1 MISALFGVLV
11 ASTGSAFS
19 PAVAPRTTVEA
30 DDPPVRISLNSGGYY
45 YQGDRAKVHVRV
57 AEDGYLLVLRADA
70 DGRVR
75 VLFPLDPGEDDF
87 VRGGHDFELRGRGDR
102 ETFYVDDVRGTGT
115 ILAARSATPF
125 RYDRFVRGDH
135 WDYRVLASDRIQN
148 DAEAGLLD
156 LVDQMADSAHY
167 DYDVTSYNVGRETYR
182 PYYSSYDGYYGPGYY
197 PNYSVGVYFG
207 SPYYRRYCDPF
218 LYDPFFCDSFYY
230 DPFFYDPFSYG
241 VIYRPYGYGYGC
253 FGNPFCYGNR
263 RVYYGGGG
271 RPFTG
276 FTFKRPMP
284 QPPLVLPRQRGPS
297 FGTPV
302 RFNDPR
308 PVNSG
313 FGGRGQPQVDPRRR
327 LPPGTSPDHGSWRR
341 DPPPQSTESRPRS
354 SGGTYGGDDN
364 HGGRRDP
371 PQTTESRPRS
381 SGGTYSGGDNGD
393 RRRDPPSST
402 ESRPRSSG
410 GTYSGGDNGE
420 RRRDPPPPTESH
432 PRSSGG
438 SASSGGDGGGRGRS
452 GGGWS
457 SGGGGGGRSAPSS
470 SSGGSRPSNGG
481 GGGRRRP

>member
-11 ASTGSAFS
+11 ATTGSAVS
-19 PAVAPRTTVEA
+19 PAVAPRMTVEA
-30 DDPPVRISLNSGGYY
+30 DDPPIRISLNSGGYY
-45 YQGDRAKVHVRV
+45 YQGDRAKVRVRV
-57 AEDGYLLVLRADA
+57 ADDGYLLVLRADA

-75 VLFPLDPGEDDF
+75 VLFPLDPGDDDF

-102 ETFYVDDVRGTGT
+102 ETFFVDDVRGTGT

-135 WDYRVLASDRIQN
+135 WDYRVLSSDRIRD

-167 DYDVTSYNVGRETYR
+167 DYDVTTYNVGRETYR
-182 PYYSSYDGYYGPGYY
+182 PYYSYYDGYYGPGYY
-197 PNYSVGVYFG
+197 PSFSVGFSFG
-207 SPYYRRYCDPF
+207 SPFYRRYCDPF

-230 DPFFYDPFSYG
+230 DPFFYDPFAYG
-241 VIYRPYGYGYGC
+241 VIYRPYGYGYGYGC

-263 RVYYGGGG
+263 RVYYGGG

-302 RFNDPR
+302 RFNDPP

-313 FGGRGQPQVDPRRR
+313 FGGRSQPQVDGRRR
-327 LPPGTSPDHGSWRR
+327 LPPGTAPDHGSWRR
-341 DPPPQSTESRPRS
+341 DPPQSTESRPRS
-354 SGGTYGGDDN
+354 SGGTYSGDDN
-364 HGGRRDP
+364 RGGRRDP
-371 PQTTESRPRS
+371 PQ
-381 SGGTYSGGDNGD
+381 
-393 RRRDPPSST
+393 ST

-410 GTYSGGDNGE
+410 GTYSGGDNRGG
-420 RRRDPPPPTESH
+420 RRDPPQSTESR
-432 PRSSGG
+432 PRSNGG
-438 SASSGGDGGGRGRS
+438 SASSGGDNGGGRGGRS

-457 SGGGGGGRSAPSS
+457 SGSGGGGGRSAPSS

-481 GGGRRRP
+481 GGRRRP

>member
-11 ASTGSAFS
+11 ATTGSAVS
-19 PAVAPRTTVEA
+19 PAVALRTTVEA

-45 YQGDRAKVHVRV
+45 YQGDRAKVRVRV

-75 VLFPLDPGEDDF
+75 VLFPLDPGDDDF
-87 VRGGHDFELRGRGDR
+87 VRGGHEFELRGRGDR
-102 ETFYVDDVRGTGT
+102 ESFFVDDVRGTGT

-135 WDYRVLASDRIQN
+135 WDYRVLASDRVGN

-167 DYDVTSYNVGRETYR
+167 DYDVTSYSVGDGGGYR
-182 PYYSSYDGYYGPGYY
+182 PYYSYYDGYYGPGYY
-197 PNYSVGVYFG
+197 PSFFVGFNFG

-230 DPFFYDPFSYG
+230 DPFF
-241 VIYRPYGYGYGC
+241 RPYGPFLYGRGC
-253 FGNPFCYGNR
+253 FANPFCGYR
-263 RVYYGGGG
+263 RGYYAPGGG

-276 FTFKRPMP
+276 LTFKRPMP
-284 QPPLVLPRQRGPS
+284 QPPLVLPRQRYPS

-302 RFNDPR
+302 RWDNPP

-313 FGGRGQPQVDPRRR
+313 VGSRNQPQVDPRRR
-327 LPPGTSPDHGSWRR
+327 AAAPSGDRGSWRR
-341 DPPPQSTESRPRS
+341 DPPST
-354 SGGTYGGDDN
+354 
-364 HGGRRDP
+364 
-371 PQTTESRPRS
+371 QSRPRS
-381 SGGTYSGGDNGD
+381 SGGTYSGGDDGS

-410 GTYSGGDNGE
+410 GTYSGGDDGS
-420 RRRDPPPPTESH
+420 RRRDPPPSEAR
-432 PRSSGG
+432 PRSNGG
-438 SASSGGDGGGRGRS
+438 SGSSSGDGGGRSGRS

>member
-11 ASTGSAFS
+11 ASTGSAVS
-19 PAVAPRTTVEA
+19 PAVAPRTVEA

-45 YQGDRAKVHVRV
+45 YQGDRAKVRVQV

-75 VLFPLDPGEDDF
+75 VLFPLDPGDDDF
-87 VRGGHDFELRGRGDR
+87 VRGGHEFELRGRGDR
-102 ETFYVDDVRGTGT
+102 ESFFVDDVRGTGT

-135 WDYRVLASDRIQN
+135 WDYRVLASNRIGD

-167 DYDVTSYNVGRETYR
+167 DYDVTSYSVGGGSNR
-182 PYYSSYDGYYGPGYY
+182 PYYSYYDDGYYGPAYY
-197 PNYSVGVYFG
+197 PSLFVGVNFG

-218 LYDPFFCDSFYY
+218 LYDPFFCDSYYY
-230 DPFFYDPFSYG
+230 DPFF
-241 VIYRPYGYGYGC
+241 RPYGPFYYGRGC
-253 FGNPFCYGNR
+253 FANPFCGYR
-263 RVYYGGGG
+263 RVYYAPGGG

-276 FTFKRPMP
+276 LTFKRPMA
-284 QPPLVLPRQRGPS
+284 QPPLVLPRQRYPS

-302 RFNDPR
+302 RWDNPQ

-313 FGGRGQPQVDPRRR
+313 VGSRNQPQADPRRR
-327 LPPGTSPDHGSWRR
+327 AAAPSGDRGSWRR
-341 DPPPQSTESRPRS
+341 DPPPSTESRPRS
-354 SGGTYGGDDN
+354 SGGTYRGGDD
-364 HGGRRDP
+364 GSRRRDP
-371 PQTTESRPRS
+371 PQS
-381 SGGTYSGGDNGD
+381 
-393 RRRDPPSST
+393 
-402 ESRPRSSG
+402 
-410 GTYSGGDNGE
+410 
-420 RRRDPPPPTESH
+420 TESH
-432 PRSSGG
+432 PRSSGGTNSGGDNSGRRRDPPQSTESHPRSTGG
-438 SASSGGDGGGRGRS
+438 SASSGGDGGGRGGRS

-481 GGGRRRP
+481 GGRRRP

>member
-11 ASTGSAFS
+11 ATTGSAVS
-19 PAVAPRTTVEA
+19 PAVAPRTAVVA

-45 YQGDRAKVHVRV
+45 YQGDRAKVRVRV

-75 VLFPLDPGEDDF
+75 VLFPLDPGDDDF

-102 ETFYVDDVRGTGT
+102 ESFYVDDVRGTGT

-135 WDYRVLASDRIQN
+135 WDYRVLASDRIGN

-167 DYDVTSYNVGRETYR
+167 DYDVTSYSVGGGEGYR
-182 PYYSSYDGYYGPGYY
+182 PYYSYYDGYYGPGYY
-197 PNYSVGVYFG
+197 PSFSVGFRFG

-230 DPFFYDPFSYG
+230 DPFF
-241 VIYRPYGYGYGC
+241 RPYGPFYYGGGC
-253 FGNPFCYGNR
+253 FANPFCGYR
-263 RVYYGGGG
+263 RVYYAPSGG

-276 FTFKRPMP
+276 LTFKRPMP
-284 QPPLVLPRQRGPS
+284 QPPLVLPRQRYPS

-302 RFNDPR
+302 RWDNPS
-308 PVNSG
+308 PGNSG
-313 FGGRGQPQVDPRRR
+313 VGSRNQPQVDPRRR
-327 LPPGTSPDHGSWRR
+327 GTAPSGDRGSWRR
-341 DPPPQSTESRPRS
+341 DPPP
-354 SGGTYGGDDN
+354 
-364 HGGRRDP
+364 
-371 PQTTESRPRS
+371 
-381 SGGTYSGGDNGD
+381 
-393 RRRDPPSST
+393 ST

-410 GTYSGGDNGE
+410 GTYSGGDDGS
-420 RRRDPPPPTESH
+420 RRRDPPPSTESH
-432 PRSSGG
+432 PRSGGSTNSGG
-438 SASSGGDGGGRGRS
+438 DNGGRRRDPPPSEARPRSNGGSSSSGGDNGGGRGGRS

-457 SGGGGGGRSAPSS
+457 SGGGGGGRSAPRS

>member
-1 MISALFGVLV
+1 MISALIGVLI
-11 ASTGSAFS
+11 ASTGSAVS
-19 PAVAPRTTVEA
+19 PAVAPRTTVES
-30 DDPPVRISLNSGGYY
+30 DDPPVRISLNSSGEY
-45 YQGDRAKVHVRV
+45 YQGDRAKVRVRL

-75 VLFPLDPGEDDF
+75 VLFPLDPGDDDF

-102 ETFYVDDVRGTGT
+102 ESFFVDDVRGTGT
-115 ILAARSATPF
+115 ILAARSSAPF

-135 WDYRVLASDRIQN
+135 WDYRVLASDRIRD

-167 DYDVTSYNVGRETYR
+167 DYDVTTYSVGRETYR

-197 PNYSVGVYFG
+197 SSFSVGFAFG

-263 RVYYGGGG
+263 RVYYGGG
-271 RPFTG
+271 RPFSG

-297 FGTPV
+297 FNTPV
-302 RFNDPR
+302 RFNDPP

-313 FGGRGQPQVDPRRR
+313 IGGRGQPQVDPRRR
-327 LPPGTSPDHGSWRR
+327 PTSTTSPDHGSWRR
-341 DPPPQSTESRPRS
+341 DPPSTESRPR
-354 SGGTYGGDDN
+354 GGTYVGDDR
-364 HGGRRDP
+364 GRREP
-371 PQTTESRPRS
+371 PPAETRPRS
-381 SGGTYSGGDNGD
+381 NGGSASNGGDNG
-393 RRRDPPSST
+393 
-402 ESRPRSSG
+402 G
-410 GTYSGGDNGE
+410 
-420 RRRDPPPPTESH
+420 RRRDPPPSEAR
-432 PRSSGG
+432 PRSNGG
-438 SASSGGDGGGRGRS
+438 SSSSNGDGGGRGGHS

-457 SGGGGGGRSAPSS
+457 SGGGGGRSAPSS
-470 SSGGSRPSNGG
+470 SSGGSRPSNS

>member
-11 ASTGSAFS
+11 ASTGSALS

-45 YQGDRAKVHVRV
+45 YQGDRAKVRVRV

-75 VLFPLDPGEDDF
+75 VLFPLDPGDDDF

-102 ETFYVDDVRGTGT
+102 ESFFVDDVRGTGT

-135 WDYRVLASDRIQN
+135 WDYRVLTSDRIGN

-167 DYDVTSYNVGRETYR
+167 DYDVTSYSVGGGGAYR
-182 PYYSSYDGYYGPGYY
+182 PYYSYYDGYYGPGYY
-197 PNYSVGVYFG
+197 PSFYVGFNYG

-218 LYDPFFCDSFYY
+218 LYDPFFCDSYYY
-230 DPFFYDPFSYG
+230 DPFF
-241 VIYRPYGYGYGC
+241 RPYGPFYYGGGC
-253 FGNPFCYGNR
+253 FANPFCGYR
-263 RVYYGGGG
+263 RVYYAPRGG

-276 FTFKRPMP
+276 LTFKRPMA
-284 QPPLVLPRQRGPS
+284 QPPLVLPRQRYPS

-302 RFNDPR
+302 RWDNP
-308 PVNSG
+308 PPINSG
-313 FGGRGQPQVDPRRR
+313 VGGRNQPQVDPRRR
-327 LPPGTSPDHGSWRR
+327 AAAPSGDRGSWRR
-341 DPPPQSTESRPRS
+341 DPPSATESHPRS
-354 SGGTYGGDDN
+354 NGGTYSGGDN
-364 HGGRRDP
+364 GGRRRDP
-371 PQTTESRPRS
+371 PPSTESHPRS
-381 SGGTYSGGDNGD
+381 SGGTYSGGDNGG
-393 RRRDPPSST
+393 RRRDPPPST
-402 ESRPRSSG
+402 ESRPRSNG
-410 GTYSGGDNGE
+410 GSASSGGDNGG
-420 RRRDPPPPTESH
+420 RRRDPPPSTESR
-432 PRSSGG
+432 PRSNGG
-438 SASSGGDGGGRGRS
+438 SASSGGDGGGRGGRS

-481 GGGRRRP
+481 GGRRRP

>member
-11 ASTGSAFS
+11 ASTGSAVS

-30 DDPPVRISLNSGGYY
+30 DDPSVRISLNSGGYY
-45 YQGDRAKVHVRV
+45 YQGDRAKVRVRL

-75 VLFPLDPGEDDF
+75 VLFPLDPGDDDF

-102 ETFYVDDVRGTGT
+102 ESFFVDDVRGTGT

-167 DYDVTSYNVGRETYR
+167 DYDVTSYSVGGGGAYR
-182 PYYSSYDGYYGPGYY
+182 PYYSYYDGYYGPGYY
-197 PNYSVGVYFG
+197 PRFSVGFSFG

-230 DPFFYDPFSYG
+230 DPFFYNPFYYD
-241 VIYRPYGYGYGC
+241 VIYRPYPYFYGYGC

-263 RVYYGGGG
+263 RVYYAPGGG

-284 QPPLVLPRQRGPS
+284 QPPLVLPRQRYPS

-302 RFNDPR
+302 RWNNPQ

-313 FGGRGQPQVDPRRR
+313 LGSRNQPQVDPRRR
-327 LPPGTSPDHGSWRR
+327 AAAPSGDRGSWRR
-341 DPPPQSTESRPRS
+341 DPPSTESRPRS
-354 SGGTYGGDDN
+354 SGGTNSGGD
-364 HGGRRDP
+364 HRGERRDP
-371 PQTTESRPRS
+371 PPSEARPRS
-381 SGGTYSGGDNGD
+381 NGGTYSGGDNRGE
-393 RRRDPPSST
+393 RRDPPPS
-402 ESRPRSSG
+402 EARPRSNDGSG
-410 GTYSGGDNGE
+410 SSGGDNG
-420 RRRDPPPPTESH
+420 
-432 PRSSGG
+432 
-438 SASSGGDGGGRGRS
+438 GGRGGRS

-481 GGGRRRP
+481 GGRRRP

>member
-11 ASTGSAFS
+11 ASTGSALS

-45 YQGDRAKVHVRV
+45 YQGDRAKVRVRV

-75 VLFPLDPGEDDF
+75 VLFPLDPGDDDF

-102 ETFYVDDVRGTGT
+102 ESFFVDDVRGTGT

-135 WDYRVLASDRIQN
+135 WDYRVLASDRIGN

-167 DYDVTSYNVGRETYR
+167 DYDVTSYNVGGGGGYR
-182 PYYSSYDGYYGPGYY
+182 PYYSYYDGYYGPGFY
-197 PNYSVGVYFG
+197 PSFSVGFNFG

-218 LYDPFFCDSFYY
+218 LYDPFFCDSYYY
-230 DPFFYDPFSYG
+230 DPFF
-241 VIYRPYGYGYGC
+241 RPYGPFYYGGGC
-253 FGNPFCYGNR
+253 FANPFCGYR
-263 RVYYGGGG
+263 RVYYAPRGG
-271 RPFTG
+271 RPYTG
-276 FTFKRPMP
+276 LTFKRPMP
-284 QPPLVLPRQRGPS
+284 QPPLVLPRQRYPS

-302 RFNDPR
+302 RWDNP
-308 PVNSG
+308 PPIN
-313 FGGRGQPQVDPRRR
+313 GRNQPQVDPRRR
-327 LPPGTSPDHGSWRR
+327 AAAPSGDRGSWRR
-341 DPPPQSTESRPRS
+341 DPQSSTESRPRS
-354 SGGTYGGDDN
+354 SGGTYSGGDN
-364 HGGRRDP
+364 GGRRRDP
-371 PQTTESRPRS
+371 PSSTESHPRS

-393 RRRDPPSST
+393 RRRDPPPS
-402 ESRPRSSG
+402 
-410 GTYSGGDNGE
+410 
-420 RRRDPPPPTESH
+420 TESH
-432 PRSSGG
+432 PRSSGGSASSGGDNGGRRRDPPTSTESHPRSNGG

-481 GGGRRRP
+481 GGRRRP